1 MNRLAYRC
9 LAAVG
14 LLAAALSFSNVQAQQ
29 AQQVQQA
36 KVGQQIHSISTCPG
50 EDCSNEM
57 IISWGADTSV
67 QSWLLWSK
75 ASDKGWRRAKREN
88 PIWYRTEIYNGKS
101 SKRANNENFFEDVI
115 FNKCRVKLSGL
126 EPNTT
131 YKYMIISSPAGR
143 GTSTSAS
150 TATNTGRGTGT
161 GTAASGISATSTG
174 TAAKTAAAKTTA
186 AKTSAGDAST
196 GTYTFKTAGAKE
208 WSACIISDFHNYSPI
223 PGRLEAADKMIGKI
237 KEYDPSMDWVLHLG
251 DICAWGGSYSFWKN
265 LYGMQWFR
273 DYMWAGVNG
282 NHDNM
287 SRKYELTNEYFR
299 NSAAYPL
306 NGYPGEMGVCY
317 WFKYGEALFIM
328 LNNESM
334 RTQEG
339 LEDAQEWFK
348 SVIKSNPSKYIIV
361 CEHYQWFFGTDGA
374 DSQIARWSKLFDEF
388 GVDLALAGNNHIY
401 VRTNALYNKKETDG
415 SRGTVYI
422 QTPSSDN
429 ERGQAMKP
437 ELTHNKEIIKCRW
450 TEGPKTVGAMSIKVF
465 PTHIELALLDRNGT
479 VIDTATV
486 KAKR

>member
-9 LAAVG
+9 FAAVG

-36 KVGQQIHSISTCPG
+36 KVAQQAQQAKVGQQVHSISTCPG

-101 SKRANNENFFEDVI
+101 SKRANNENFFEEVI

-131 YKYMIISSPAGR
+131 YKYMIVSSPAGR
-143 GTSTSAS
+143 V
-150 TATNTGRGTGT
+150 TN
-161 GTAASGISATSTG
+161 
-174 TAAKTAAAKTTA
+174 
-186 AKTSAGDAST
+186 AGDAST
-196 GTYTFKTAGAKE
+196 GAYTFKTAGAKE

-339 LEDAQEWFK
+339 LEDAQAWFK

-374 DSQIARWSKLFDEF
+374 DSQIARWSQLFDKY

-401 VRTNALYNKKETDG
+401 VRTNALYNKEETDG

>member
-36 KVGQQIHSISTCPG
+36 KVDQQIHSISTCPG

-75 ASDKGWRRAKREN
+75 ASDKGWKRAKREN

-131 YKYMIISSPAGR
+131 YKYMIVSSPAGR
-143 GTSTSAS
+143 V
-150 TATNTGRGTGT
+150 TNT
-161 GTAASGISATSTG
+161 
-174 TAAKTAAAKTTA
+174 
-186 AKTSAGDAST
+186 GDAST
-196 GTYTFKTAGAKE
+196 GAYTFKTAGAKE

>member
-29 AQQVQQA
+29 TQQA

-101 SKRANNENFFEDVI
+101 SKRANNENYFEDVI

-131 YKYMIISSPAGR
+131 YKYMIVSSPAGR
-143 GTSTSAS
+143 GTSTSA
-150 TATNTGRGTGT
+150 
-161 GTAASGISATSTG
+161 
-174 TAAKTAAAKTTA
+174 
-186 AKTSAGDAST
+186 GDAST
-196 GTYTFKTAGAKE
+196 GAYTFKTAGAKE

-374 DSQIARWSKLFDEF
+374 DSQIARWSQLFDKY

-401 VRTNALYNKKETDG
+401 VRTNALYNKEETDG

-465 PTHIELALLDRNGT
+465 PTHMELALLDRNGT

>member
-36 KVGQQIHSISTCPG
+36 KVDQQIHSISTCPG

-75 ASDKGWRRAKREN
+75 ASDKGWKRAKREN

-131 YKYMIISSPAGR
+131 YKYMIVSSLAGR
-143 GTSTSAS
+143 GTS
-150 TATNTGRGTGT
+150 
-161 GTAASGISATSTG
+161 
-174 TAAKTAAAKTTA
+174 
-186 AKTSAGDAST
+186 TSAGDAST

-237 KEYDPSMDWVLHLG
+237 KEYDPSLDWVLHLG

-437 ELTHNKEIIKCRW
+437 ELTHNKEIIKGRW

>member
-75 ASDKGWRRAKREN
+75 ASDKGWKRAKREN

-131 YKYMIISSPAGR
+131 YKYMIVSSPAGR
-143 GTSTSAS
+143 GTSTGA
-150 TATNTGRGTGT
+150 
-161 GTAASGISATSTG
+161 
-174 TAAKTAAAKTTA
+174 
-186 AKTSAGDAST
+186 
-196 GTYTFKTAGAKE
+196 YTFKTAGAKE

-306 NGYPGEMGVCY
+306 NGYPGELGVCY

-374 DSQIARWSKLFDEF
+374 DSQIARWSKLFDEY

>member
-29 AQQVQQA
+29 AQQAQQA

-131 YKYMIISSPAGR
+131 YKYMIVSSPAGR
-143 GTSTSAS
+143 GTSTGA
-150 TATNTGRGTGT
+150 
-161 GTAASGISATSTG
+161 
-174 TAAKTAAAKTTA
+174 
-186 AKTSAGDAST
+186 
-196 GTYTFKTAGAKE
+196 YTFKTAGAKE

-374 DSQIARWSKLFDEF
+374 DSQIARWSKLFDEY

>member
-1 MNRLAYRC
+1 MDRLAYRC

-36 KVGQQIHSISTCPG
+36 KVGQQVHSISTCPG

-131 YKYMIISSPAGR
+131 YKYMIVSSPAGR
-143 GTSTSAS
+143 GTS
-150 TATNTGRGTGT
+150 
-161 GTAASGISATSTG
+161 
-174 TAAKTAAAKTTA
+174 
-186 AKTSAGDAST
+186 TSAGDAST

-465 PTHIELALLDRNGT
+465 PTHMDLALLDRNGT

>member
-9 LAAVG
+9 FAAVG

-36 KVGQQIHSISTCPG
+36 KVDQQIHSISTCPG

-131 YKYMIISSPAGR
+131 YKYMIVSSPAGR
-143 GTSTSAS
+143 V
-150 TATNTGRGTGT
+150 TN
-161 GTAASGISATSTG
+161 
-174 TAAKTAAAKTTA
+174 
-186 AKTSAGDAST
+186 AGDAST
-196 GTYTFKTAGAKE
+196 GAYTFKTAGAKE

-339 LEDAQEWFK
+339 LEDAQAWFK

-374 DSQIARWSKLFDEF
+374 DSQIARWSKLFDEY

>member
-9 LAAVG
+9 LTAVG

-75 ASDKGWRRAKREN
+75 ASDKGWKRAKREN

-143 GTSTSAS
+143 GTST
-150 TATNTGRGTGT
+150 GTGSS
-161 GTAASGISATSTG
+161 TAASGTGTST
-174 TAAKTAAAKTTA
+174 
-186 AKTSAGDAST
+186 SAST
-196 GTYTFKTAGAKE
+196 GAYTFKTAGAKE

-265 LYGMQWFR
+265 LYGMQWFK

-374 DSQIARWSKLFDEF
+374 DSQIARWSKLFDEY

-415 SRGTVYI
+415 SKGTVYI

-465 PTHIELALLDRNGT
+465 PTHMELALLDRNGT

>member
-29 AQQVQQA
+29 VQQAKVAQQA

-75 ASDKGWRRAKREN
+75 ASDKGWKRAKREN

-143 GTSTSAS
+143 GTS
-150 TATNTGRGTGT
+150 
-161 GTAASGISATSTG
+161 
-174 TAAKTAAAKTTA
+174 
-186 AKTSAGDAST
+186 AGDAST
-196 GTYTFKTAGAKE
+196 GAYTFKTAGAKE

-265 LYGMQWFR
+265 LYGMQWYR

-374 DSQIARWSKLFDEF
+374 DSQIARWSQLFDEL

-401 VRTNALYNKKETDG
+401 VRTNALYNKEETDG

-422 QTPSSDN
+422 QTPSCDN

>member
-9 LAAVG
+9 FAAVG
-14 LLAAALSFSNVQAQQ
+14 LLAAALSFSNVQAQQAQQ

-75 ASDKGWRRAKREN
+75 ASDKGWKRAKREN

-101 SKRANNENFFEDVI
+101 SKRANNENFFEEVI

-143 GTSTSAS
+143 GTGSS
-150 TATNTGRGTGT
+150 
-161 GTAASGISATSTG
+161 TAASGTCATTIG
-174 TAAKTAAAKTTA
+174 TAAKTAAAKTS
-186 AKTSAGDAST
+186 TSAST
-196 GTYTFKTAGAKE
+196 GAYTFKTAGAKE

-339 LEDAQEWFK
+339 LEAAQEWFK

-374 DSQIARWSKLFDEF
+374 DSQIARWSKLFDEY

-401 VRTNALYNKKETDG
+401 VRTNALYNKEETDG

-437 ELTHNKEIIKCRW
+437 ELTHNKKIIKCRW

-465 PTHIELALLDRNGT
+465 PTHMELALLDRNGT
-479 VIDTATV
+479 VIDTAKV

>member
-29 AQQVQQA
+29 AQQAHQA

-75 ASDKGWRRAKREN
+75 ASDKGWKRAKREN

-131 YKYMIISSPAGR
+131 YKYLIVSGLAGR
-143 GTSTSAS
+143 G
-150 TATNTGRGTGT
+150 
-161 GTAASGISATSTG
+161 
-174 TAAKTAAAKTTA
+174 
-186 AKTSAGDAST
+186 TSAGDAST

-328 LNNESM
+328 LNSESM

-339 LEDAQEWFK
+339 LEAAQEWFK
-348 SVIKSNPSKYIIV
+348 SVVENNPSKYIIV

-374 DSQIARWSKLFDEF
+374 DSQIARWSQLFDKY

-465 PTHIELALLDRNGT
+465 PTHMELALLDRNGT

>member
-101 SKRANNENFFEDVI
+101 SKRANNENYFEDVI

-131 YKYMIISSPAGR
+131 YKYMIVSSPAGR
-143 GTSTSAS
+143 GT
-150 TATNTGRGTGT
+150 N
-161 GTAASGISATSTG
+161 
-174 TAAKTAAAKTTA
+174 
-186 AKTSAGDAST
+186 AGDAST
-196 GTYTFKTAGAKE
+196 GAYTFKTAGAKE

>member
-36 KVGQQIHSISTCPG
+36 KVDQQIHSISTCPG

-75 ASDKGWRRAKREN
+75 ASDKGWKRAKREN

-143 GTSTSAS
+143 GTS
-150 TATNTGRGTGT
+150 
-161 GTAASGISATSTG
+161 
-174 TAAKTAAAKTTA
+174 
-186 AKTSAGDAST
+186 TSAGDAST

-374 DSQIARWSKLFDEF
+374 DSQIARWSQLFDKY

-437 ELTHNKEIIKCRW
+437 ELAHNKEIIKCRW

>member
-36 KVGQQIHSISTCPG
+36 KVGQQVHSISTCPG

-75 ASDKGWRRAKREN
+75 ASDKGWKRAKREN

-101 SKRANNENFFEDVI
+101 SKRANNENFFEEVI

-143 GTSTSAS
+143 G
-150 TATNTGRGTGT
+150 
-161 GTAASGISATSTG
+161 
-174 TAAKTAAAKTTA
+174 
-186 AKTSAGDAST
+186 TSAGDAST

-401 VRTNALYNKKETDG
+401 VRTNALYNKEETDG

>member
-36 KVGQQIHSISTCPG
+36 KVGQQVHSISTCPG

-131 YKYMIISSPAGR
+131 YKYMIVSSPAGR
-143 GTSTSAS
+143 GTSTS
-150 TATNTGRGTGT
+150 T
-161 GTAASGISATSTG
+161 TSTG
-174 TAAKTAAAKTTA
+174 TAAKTTAKTTA
-186 AKTSAGDAST
+186 AKTSAGDTST
-196 GTYTFKTAGAKE
+196 GAYTFKTAGAKE

-339 LEDAQEWFK
+339 LEDAQAWFK

-374 DSQIARWSKLFDEF
+374 DSQIARWSKLFDEY

>member
-75 ASDKGWRRAKREN
+75 ASDKGWKRAKREN

-131 YKYMIISSPAGR
+131 YKYMIVSSPAGR
-143 GTSTSAS
+143 GTSTS
-150 TATNTGRGTGT
+150 T
-161 GTAASGISATSTG
+161 
-174 TAAKTAAAKTTA
+174 
-186 AKTSAGDAST
+186 GDAST

-374 DSQIARWSKLFDEF
+374 DSQIARWSQLFDKY

>member
-29 AQQVQQA
+29 AQQA

-75 ASDKGWRRAKREN
+75 ASDKGWKRAKREN

-143 GTSTSAS
+143 GTSTSTSTGSS
-150 TATNTGRGTGT
+150 TATSGTGT
-161 GTAASGISATSTG
+161 STS
-174 TAAKTAAAKTTA
+174 
-186 AKTSAGDAST
+186 AST
-196 GTYTFKTAGAKE
+196 GAYTFKTAGAKE

-299 NSAAYPL
+299 NSSAYPL

-374 DSQIARWSKLFDEF
+374 DSQIARWSQLFDKY

-401 VRTNALYNKKETDG
+401 VRTNALYNKEETDG

-450 TEGPKTVGAMSIKVF
+450 TEGLKTVGAMSIKVF
-465 PTHIELALLDRNGT
+465 PTHMELALLDRNGT

>member
-9 LAAVG
+9 WAAVG
-14 LLAAALSFSNVQAQQ
+14 LLAAALSFSNVHAQQ

-57 IISWGADTSV
+57 IISWDADTSV

-75 ASDKGWRRAKREN
+75 ASDKGWKRAKREN

-131 YKYMIISSPAGR
+131 YKYMIVSSPSGR
-143 GTSTSAS
+143 GTSTS
-150 TATNTGRGTGT
+150 T
-161 GTAASGISATSTG
+161 
-174 TAAKTAAAKTTA
+174 
-186 AKTSAGDAST
+186 GDAST
-196 GTYTFKTAGAKE
+196 GAYTFKTAGAKE

-223 PGRLEAADKMIGKI
+223 PGRLEAANKMIGKI

-339 LEDAQEWFK
+339 LEAAQEWFK

-374 DSQIARWSKLFDEF
+374 DSQIARWSQLFDEY

-401 VRTNALYNKKETDG
+401 VRTNALYNKEETDG

>member
-14 LLAAALSFSNVQAQQ
+14 LLAAALSFSNVQAQQAQQ

-75 ASDKGWRRAKREN
+75 ASDKGWKRAKREN

-143 GTSTSAS
+143 GTS
-150 TATNTGRGTGT
+150 
-161 GTAASGISATSTG
+161 
-174 TAAKTAAAKTTA
+174 
-186 AKTSAGDAST
+186 TSAGDAST

-374 DSQIARWSKLFDEF
+374 DSQIARWSKLFDEY

>member
-29 AQQVQQA
+29 TQQA

-131 YKYMIISSPAGR
+131 YKYMIVSSPAGR
-143 GTSTSAS
+143 GTS
-150 TATNTGRGTGT
+150 
-161 GTAASGISATSTG
+161 
-174 TAAKTAAAKTTA
+174 
-186 AKTSAGDAST
+186 TSAGDAST

-237 KEYDPSMDWVLHLG
+237 KEYDPSLDWVLHLG

-374 DSQIARWSKLFDEF
+374 DSQIARWSKLFDEY

-401 VRTNALYNKKETDG
+401 VRTNALYNKEETDG

>member
-29 AQQVQQA
+29 AQQAQQVQQA
-36 KVGQQIHSISTCPG
+36 KVGQQVHSISTCPG

-131 YKYMIISSPAGR
+131 YKYMIVSSPAGR
-143 GTSTSAS
+143 GTS
-150 TATNTGRGTGT
+150 
-161 GTAASGISATSTG
+161 
-174 TAAKTAAAKTTA
+174 
-186 AKTSAGDAST
+186 AGNAST
-196 GTYTFKTAGAKE
+196 GAYTFKTAGAKE

-273 DYMWAGVNG
+273 DYIWAGVNG

-374 DSQIARWSKLFDEF
+374 DSQIVRWSQLFDKY

-401 VRTNALYNKKETDG
+401 VRTNALYNKEETDG

>member
-75 ASDKGWRRAKREN
+75 ASDKGWKRAKREN

-143 GTSTSAS
+143 GTS
-150 TATNTGRGTGT
+150 
-161 GTAASGISATSTG
+161 
-174 TAAKTAAAKTTA
+174 
-186 AKTSAGDAST
+186 AGDAST
-196 GTYTFKTAGAKE
+196 GAYTFKTAGAKE

-299 NSAAYPL
+299 NSAGYPL

-334 RTQEG
+334 RTEKG

-374 DSQIARWSKLFDEF
+374 DSQIARWSQLFDEY

-422 QTPSSDN
+422 QTPSCDN
-429 ERGQAMKP
+429 ERGQAMKQ

>member
-36 KVGQQIHSISTCPG
+36 KVDQQIHSISTCPG

-131 YKYMIISSPAGR
+131 YKYMIVSSPAGR
-143 GTSTSAS
+143 V
-150 TATNTGRGTGT
+150 TN
-161 GTAASGISATSTG
+161 
-174 TAAKTAAAKTTA
+174 
-186 AKTSAGDAST
+186 AGDAST
-196 GTYTFKTAGAKE
+196 GAYTFKTAGAKE

-339 LEDAQEWFK
+339 LEAAQEWFK

-465 PTHIELALLDRNGT
+465 PTHMELALLDRNGT

>member
-75 ASDKGWRRAKREN
+75 ASDKGWKRAKREN

-131 YKYMIISSPAGR
+131 YKYMIVSSPAGR
-143 GTSTSAS
+143 GTSTS
-150 TATNTGRGTGT
+150 T
-161 GTAASGISATSTG
+161 
-174 TAAKTAAAKTTA
+174 
-186 AKTSAGDAST
+186 GDAST

-401 VRTNALYNKKETDG
+401 VRTNALYNKEETDG

>member
-131 YKYMIISSPAGR
+131 YKYMIVSSPAGR
-143 GTSTSAS
+143 GTSTS
-150 TATNTGRGTGT
+150 T
-161 GTAASGISATSTG
+161 
-174 TAAKTAAAKTTA
+174 
-186 AKTSAGDAST
+186 GDAST
-196 GTYTFKTAGAKE
+196 GAYTFKTAGAKE

>member
-29 AQQVQQA
+29 TQQA

-75 ASDKGWRRAKREN
+75 ASDKGWKRAKREN

-143 GTSTSAS
+143 GTS
-150 TATNTGRGTGT
+150 
-161 GTAASGISATSTG
+161 
-174 TAAKTAAAKTTA
+174 
-186 AKTSAGDAST
+186 TSAGDAST

-299 NSAAYPL
+299 NSSAYPL
-306 NGYPGEMGVCY
+306 NAYPGEMGVCY

-465 PTHIELALLDRNGT
+465 PTHIELALLDHNGT

>member
-14 LLAAALSFSNVQAQQ
+14 FLAAALSFSNVQAQQ
-29 AQQVQQA
+29 AQQA

-131 YKYMIISSPAGR
+131 YKYMIVSSPAGR
-143 GTSTSAS
+143 GISTST
-150 TATNTGRGTGT
+150 
-161 GTAASGISATSTG
+161 
-174 TAAKTAAAKTTA
+174 
-186 AKTSAGDAST
+186 GDAST
-196 GTYTFKTAGAKE
+196 GAYTFKTAGAKE

-374 DSQIARWSKLFDEF
+374 DSQIARWSKLFDEY

>member
-36 KVGQQIHSISTCPG
+36 KVGQQVHSISTCPG

-131 YKYMIISSPAGR
+131 YKYMIVSSPAGR
-143 GTSTSAS
+143 GTSTS
-150 TATNTGRGTGT
+150 T
-161 GTAASGISATSTG
+161 TSTG
-174 TAAKTAAAKTTA
+174 TAAKTTAKTTA
-186 AKTSAGDAST
+186 AKTSAGDTST
-196 GTYTFKTAGAKE
+196 GAYTFKTAGAKE

-265 LYGMQWFR
+265 LYGMQWFK

-486 KAKR
+486 NAKR

>member
-29 AQQVQQA
+29 TQQA

-131 YKYMIISSPAGR
+131 YKYMIVSSPAGR
-143 GTSTSAS
+143 GT
-150 TATNTGRGTGT
+150 
-161 GTAASGISATSTG
+161 
-174 TAAKTAAAKTTA
+174 
-186 AKTSAGDAST
+186 ST

-374 DSQIARWSKLFDEF
+374 DSQIARWSKLFDEY

-401 VRTNALYNKKETDG
+401 VRTNALYNKEETDG

>member
-131 YKYMIISSPAGR
+131 YKYMIVSSPAGR
-143 GTSTSAS
+143 V
-150 TATNTGRGTGT
+150 TN
-161 GTAASGISATSTG
+161 
-174 TAAKTAAAKTTA
+174 
-186 AKTSAGDAST
+186 AGDAST
-196 GTYTFKTAGAKE
+196 GAYTFKTAGAKE

-450 TEGPKTVGAMSIKVF
+450 TEGAKTVGAMSIKVF

>member
-131 YKYMIISSPAGR
+131 YKYMIVSSPAGR
-143 GTSTSAS
+143 V
-150 TATNTGRGTGT
+150 TN
-161 GTAASGISATSTG
+161 
-174 TAAKTAAAKTTA
+174 
-186 AKTSAGDAST
+186 AGDAST
-196 GTYTFKTAGAKE
+196 GAYTFKTAGAKE

-401 VRTNALYNKKETDG
+401 VRTNALYNKEETDG

-422 QTPSSDN
+422 QTPSCDN

-479 VIDTATV
+479 IIDTATV

>member
-36 KVGQQIHSISTCPG
+36 KVDQQIHSISTCPG

-75 ASDKGWRRAKREN
+75 ASDKGWKRAKREN

-101 SKRANNENFFEDVI
+101 SKRANNENYFEDVI

-131 YKYMIISSPAGR
+131 YKYMIVSSPAGR
-143 GTSTSAS
+143 GTSTS
-150 TATNTGRGTGT
+150 T
-161 GTAASGISATSTG
+161 
-174 TAAKTAAAKTTA
+174 
-186 AKTSAGDAST
+186 GDAST

-465 PTHIELALLDRNGT
+465 PTHMELALLDRNGT

-486 KAKR
+486 KAKRCTIGKEKLQK

>member
-29 AQQVQQA
+29 VQQA
-36 KVGQQIHSISTCPG
+36 KVGQQVHSISTCPG

-101 SKRANNENFFEDVI
+101 SKRANNENYFEDVI

-126 EPNTT
+126 KPNTT
-131 YKYMIISSPAGR
+131 YKYMIVSSPAGR
-143 GTSTSAS
+143 GTS
-150 TATNTGRGTGT
+150 
-161 GTAASGISATSTG
+161 
-174 TAAKTAAAKTTA
+174 
-186 AKTSAGDAST
+186 AGDAST
-196 GTYTFKTAGAKE
+196 GAYTFKTAGAKE
-208 WSACIISDFHNYSPI
+208 WSACIISDFHNYYPI

-374 DSQIARWSKLFDEF
+374 DSQIARWSKLFDEY

-465 PTHIELALLDRNGT
+465 PTHMELALLDRNGT

-486 KAKR
+486 NAKR

>member
-29 AQQVQQA
+29 AQQAQQA

-75 ASDKGWRRAKREN
+75 ASDKGWKRAKREN

-131 YKYMIISSPAGR
+131 YKYMIVSSPAGR
-143 GTSTSAS
+143 S
-150 TATNTGRGTGT
+150 
-161 GTAASGISATSTG
+161 
-174 TAAKTAAAKTTA
+174 
-186 AKTSAGDAST
+186 TSAGDAST

-299 NSAAYPL
+299 NSSAYPL

-339 LEDAQEWFK
+339 LEDAQAWFK

-374 DSQIARWSKLFDEF
+374 DSQIARWSKLFDEY

-401 VRTNALYNKKETDG
+401 VRTNALYNKEETDG

-465 PTHIELALLDRNGT
+465 PTHIDLALLDRNGT

>member
-1 MNRLAYRC
+1 
-9 LAAVG
+9 
-14 LLAAALSFSNVQAQQ
+14 
-29 AQQVQQA
+29 
-36 KVGQQIHSISTCPG
+36 
-50 EDCSNEM
+50 
-57 IISWGADTSV
+57 
-67 QSWLLWSK
+67 
-75 ASDKGWRRAKREN
+75 
-88 PIWYRTEIYNGKS
+88 
-101 SKRANNENFFEDVI
+101 
-115 FNKCRVKLSGL
+115 
-126 EPNTT
+126 
-131 YKYMIISSPAGR
+131 MIISSPAGR
-143 GTSTSAS
+143 GTSTGTGSS
-150 TATNTGRGTGT
+150 TAASGTSATST
-161 GTAASGISATSTG
+161 GTAASGAGTG
-174 TAAKTAAAKTTA
+174 AGTAAKTTAAKTTAAKTAAAKTS
-186 AKTSAGDAST
+186 TSAST
-196 GTYTFKTAGAKE
+196 GAYTFKTAGAKE

-339 LEDAQEWFK
+339 LEAAQEWFK

-374 DSQIARWSKLFDEF
+374 DSQIARWSQLFDKY
-388 GVDLALAGNNHIY
+388 GVDQALAGNNHIY
-401 VRTNALYNKKETDG
+401 VRTNALYNKEETDG

-450 TEGPKTVGAMSIKVF
+450 TEGPKTVGAMSLKVF

>member
-131 YKYMIISSPAGR
+131 YKYMIVSGPAGR
-143 GTSTSAS
+143 GTST
-150 TATNTGRGTGT
+150 
-161 GTAASGISATSTG
+161 
-174 TAAKTAAAKTTA
+174 
-186 AKTSAGDAST
+186 GDAST
-196 GTYTFKTAGAKE
+196 GAYTFKTAGAKE

-374 DSQIARWSKLFDEF
+374 DSQISRWSKLFDEF

-465 PTHIELALLDRNGT
+465 PTHMELALLDRNGT

>member
-36 KVGQQIHSISTCPG
+36 KVDQQIHSISTCPG

-101 SKRANNENFFEDVI
+101 SKRANNENFFEEVI
-115 FNKCRVKLSGL
+115 FNKCWVKLSGL

-131 YKYMIISSPAGR
+131 YKYMIVSSPAGR
-143 GTSTSAS
+143 GTS
-150 TATNTGRGTGT
+150 
-161 GTAASGISATSTG
+161 
-174 TAAKTAAAKTTA
+174 
-186 AKTSAGDAST
+186 TSAGDAST

-388 GVDLALAGNNHIY
+388 EVDLALAGNNHIY